1 MDRNSPD
8 CNYPLIVE
16 FVLCYTINGTPSL
29 FRRFY
34 FVRSEISVLSFFLKI
49 QCDVKDLINYDCKQ
63 ISMYCRGHLM
73 LSSSSIGKFSIN
85 KKIIRVYCPVY
96 SLGSRKIVS
105 NAPLSRDDSVDTSNI
120 FHHFSE
126 NVPQFRN
133 FVESH
138 PEIQSALSSP
148 DTNDIVNQL
157 MRNPSRLNDF
167 MMRHDQELRNI
178 ESLPGGY
185 SALERLYTDIQEPLQ
200 NVFEDLL
207 PNSYDD
213 NNLNQLVTSQNPN
226 NAENRRPLD
235 NPWNSGPNLEQFG
248 NNSLGQINM
257 QNSSFIDF
265 CKRIFDN
272 NPSHSSTDGISPQ
285 NEINPA
291 PDRPQIISHTTNNLE
306 QLEQRFSIQMETLLN
321 MGFTDR
327 NRILE
332 ALSLSNGDIELA
344 VNILLTH

>member
-1 MDRNSPD
+1 MDHSISDGNF
-8 CNYPLIVE
+8 PLIIE
-16 FVLCYTINGTPSL
+16 FILSYTINGTPSSY
-29 FRRFY
+29 RRFY
-34 FVRSEISVLSFFLKI
+34 LVRSEISVLSFFSRILH
-49 QCDVKDLINYDCKQ
+49 DVTSMIKCNYDQ
-63 ISMYCRGHLM
+63 ISLYCRGNLM
-73 LSSSSIGKFSIN
+73 QFSSRIN
-85 KKIIRVYCPVY
+85 QYSFGKKIIRVFCLVY
-96 SLGSRKIVS
+96 SLDSRKIVS
-105 NAPLSRDDSVDTSNI
+105 DIPLSHDNSINTSNI

-148 DTNDIVNQL
+148 ETNEILNQL
-157 MRNPSRLNDF
+157 IRNPSRLNDF

-185 SALERLYTDIQEPLQ
+185 SALERLYKDIQEPLQ
-200 NVFEDLL
+200 NVFEDLV

-213 NNLNQLVTSQNPN
+213 NNQDQLGTSQNPY

-235 NPWNSGPNLEQFG
+235 NPWDSIPNLEQYNDFSQG
-248 NNSLGQINM
+248 HINV
-257 QNSSFIDF
+257 QNSSFIEF

-272 NPSHSSTDGISPQ
+272 SPSIPSTSGSSPQ
-285 NEINPA
+285 VDFHPSS
-291 PDRPQIISHTTNNLE
+291 DRTQITSNATTNFE
-306 QLEQRFSIQMETLLN
+306 QLEQRFSFQMEILLN

-327 NRILE
+327 NRNLE